1 MTTTKYRLKLL
12 SGGARPIW
20 TLLHPD
26 GFWVGPGLGEF
37 SSIAE
42 GIDWVCAQAARS

>member
-1 MTTTKYRLKLL
+1 MTTKYRLKLL

-26 GFWVGPGLGEF
+26 GFWVGPCLGEF

-42 GIDWVCAQAARS
+42 ALDWVCAQAARS